1 MVMFVQP
8 FFNTSTF
15 DAGPDFVGFEN
26 ILVYSGPYKVA
37 SNTSPYLTPPSGIRA
52 DNVFLRYLER
62 NHFLF
67 CLQF

>member
-1 MVMFVQP
+1 MFVQP

-37 SNTSPYLTPPSGIRA
+37 SNTSPYFDA
-52 DNVFLRYLER
+52 AQR
-62 NHFLF
+62 NKGR
-67 CLQF
+67 